1 MVAGAGAATLAWVLV
16 VYGTSLVLTSSAL
29 LAPLRRRIGSF
40 HPKLEMFVGCM
51 MCVGFWVG
59 LALSWRYG
67 VGVARF
73 VGESRLMSSA
83 TRAILDGFASAGFC
97 WILRVV
103 MARLGEDEL

>member
-40 HPKLEMFVGCM
+40 HPKLETFVGCM

-73 VGESRLMSSA
+73 VNARLVSSA
-83 TRAILDGFASAGFC
+83 TRAVLDGFASAGLC
-97 WILRVV
+97 WVLRVV
-103 MARLGEDEL
+103 MAKLGEDEL